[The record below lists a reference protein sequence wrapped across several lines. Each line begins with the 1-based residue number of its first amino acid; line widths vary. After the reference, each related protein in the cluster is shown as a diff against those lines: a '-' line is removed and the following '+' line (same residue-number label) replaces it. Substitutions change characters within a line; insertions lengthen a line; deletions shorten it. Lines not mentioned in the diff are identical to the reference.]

1 MAKAL
6 GITDEVTTCD
16 CCGKAD
22 LKCTVAIELD
32 DGQIVHYG
40 RTCASRNTGKPAKQI
55 NSEVR
60 AELARK
66 VAAASAEYKASPAYI
81 AYRARLAERDQVARA
96 TGVRMVGTVAMEFV
110 REAGNADDAAR
121 ALIAA
126 KHGLTTYQVGV

>member
-1 MAKAL
+1 MTKAL
-6 GITDEVTTCD
+6 GITDEVTACD

-66 VAAASAEYKASPAYI
+66 VAAASAEFLTSPEYI
-81 AYRARLAERDQVARA
+81 AERARFAERDRFPWNDARRLGMQA
-96 TGVRMVGTVAMEFV
+96 AEFV
-110 REAGNADDAAR
+110 REARQAADAAR
-121 ALIAA
+121 AAIAA
-126 KHGLTTYQVGV
+126 KHGLTAYQVGV

>member
-1 MAKAL
+1 MTKAL

-40 RTCASRNTGKPAKQI
+40 RTCARRNTGKAAKQI

-66 VAAASAEYKASPAYI
+66 VAAASAEFLASPEYI
-81 AYRARLAERDQVARA
+81 AERARFAERDRFQWNDPRRLGMQAA
-96 TGVRMVGTVAMEFV
+96 EFV
-110 REAGNADDAAR
+110 REARQAADAAR
-121 ALIAA
+121 AAIAA
-126 KHGLTTYQVGV
+126 KHGLAAYQVGV